1 MGKRYCYR
9 VGYCHAPYLLDSSLR
24 TRYRAGIYGWN
35 YDAFDIQD
43 ITITTGY
50 RPIGGE
56 LPRELY
62 ADLNERAKDASAA
75 EKAGLLVLIFGDFV
89 KLLGGEMLHCFF
101 APCRCL
107 LFLVTPC

>member
-9 VGYCHAPYLLDSSLR
+9 VGYCHAPYLLDASLR

-50 RPIGGE
+50 RPIGGA

-62 ADLNERAKDASAA
+62 EDLDERAKDASNA
-75 EKAGLLVLIFGDFV
+75 EKANLLAELYRRIDAWDSERT
-89 KLLGGEMLHCFF
+89 KARL
-101 APCRCL
+101 R
-107 LFLVTPC
+107 